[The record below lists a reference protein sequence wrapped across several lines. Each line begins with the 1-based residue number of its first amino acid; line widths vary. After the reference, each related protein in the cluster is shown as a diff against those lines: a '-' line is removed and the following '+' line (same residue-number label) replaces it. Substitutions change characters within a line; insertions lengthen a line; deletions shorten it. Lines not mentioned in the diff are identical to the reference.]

1 MTKTFKEKTI
11 KSFVRRTGRITKAQS
26 AALKT
31 IWPLFGVGF
40 DKKKLDLASLYKR
53 KGPIILEIGFGNGET
68 LVEEAIENPKNN
80 YFGIEVHK
88 PGIGFCLLK
97 IKKSGVSNIK
107 LSSHDAIEVI
117 KYQIKNNSLYRVNL
131 LFPDPWPKK
140 KHHKRRIFQN
150 DFIKMIAKKLVSDG
164 RFHIAT
170 DSKSY
175 AEHINMVISKKEFF
189 KLIEKRQHNG
199 NNPLNRSKTKFE
211 IRAIAKGHRV
221 WDWILEKHELQN
233 VNGNKNCN

>member
-80 YFGIEVHK
+80 YFT
-88 PGIGFCLLK
+88 
-97 IKKSGVSNIK
+97 
-107 LSSHDAIEVI
+107 LSS
-117 KYQIKNNSLYRVNL
+117 
-131 LFPDPWPKK
+131 
-140 KHHKRRIFQN
+140 
-150 DFIKMIAKKLVSDG
+150 
-164 RFHIAT
+164 
-170 DSKSY
+170 KS
-175 AEHINMVISKKEFF
+175 SF
-189 KLIEKRQHNG
+189 
-199 NNPLNRSKTKFE
+199 S
-211 IRAIAKGHRV
+211 
-221 WDWILEKHELQN
+221 
-233 VNGNKNCN
+233 